1 MTLLISQ
8 IHIKNYRS
16 CIDTQLD
23 LLDFT
28 VLIGY
33 NNAGKSNCLSA
44 LEWLIRKTVLSEKD
58 FNNPNQALEIEGTIT
73 GIKTEHLDALETKHK
88 AAMTPFISNESLKIK
103 RLQYAPGCKLSEI
116 KLEVWNPH
124 SSTWVPNPTGI
135 DNAIL
140 PIFFP
145 EPIRISAMENAADD
159 ATKAKTT
166 STIGRLLGKL
176 TESIQQQHAKRLTC
190 HLELVREY
198 LSSTGAR
205 RLPALDDI
213 DKNVNTKIQDFFPGI
228 GIKLHFE
235 SPTFEELFKAGT
247 IKVLEEGRPERD
259 FTSYGHGSQRSI
271 QMALIRHLAEI
282 TKETPAST
290 TLLLIDEPELYLH
303 PFAIEQLRAAL
314 LMLSSHG
321 YQIIISTHSA
331 QMVTA
336 KLAENALLIRKD
348 GSKGTHARTRLIDAI
363 KKVIVD
369 NPTQAEL
376 LFSLTYSSQVL
387 FAEKVLLAEGQTE
400 SRLLPFL
407 FQQFHQKTLGQQQYA
422 LIALG
427 GVDNTGKTFK
437 VLEQMHIPSKAIC
450 DLDYAFKGAIEQKFL
465 NQSDDIYINCLAAI
479 KEKASFYDISLEQG
493 KPIRDKGK
501 ATSRLLPEIYEIL
514 AADTDIQPH
523 IEKLHQHL
531 KAHNIWLWRK
541 GAIEVPLG
549 LKNKDEAERA
559 RFRHEVN
566 QKGLCMVCEDYDEVT
581 QLMEWIVQD

>member
-1 MTLLISQ
+1 
-8 IHIKNYRS
+8 
-16 CIDTQLD
+16 
-23 LLDFT
+23 
-28 VLIGY
+28 
-33 NNAGKSNCLSA
+33 
-44 LEWLIRKTVLSEKD
+44 
-58 FNNPNQALEIEGTIT
+58 
-73 GIKTEHLDALETKHK
+73 
-88 AAMTPFISNESLKIK
+88 
-103 RLQYAPGCKLSEI
+103 
-116 KLEVWNPH
+116 
-124 SSTWVPNPTGI
+124 
-135 DNAIL
+135 
-140 PIFFP
+140 
-145 EPIRISAMENAADD
+145 
-159 ATKAKTT
+159 
-166 STIGRLLGKL
+166 
-176 TESIQQQHAKRLTC
+176 
-190 HLELVREY
+190 
-198 LSSTGAR
+198 
-205 RLPALDDI
+205 
-213 DKNVNTKIQDFFPGI
+213 
-228 GIKLHFE
+228 
-235 SPTFEELFKAGT
+235 
-247 IKVLEEGRPERD
+247 
-259 FTSYGHGSQRSI
+259 
-271 QMALIRHLAEI
+271 
-282 TKETPAST
+282 
-290 TLLLIDEPELYLH
+290 
-303 PFAIEQLRAAL
+303 
-314 LMLSSHG
+314 
-321 YQIIISTHSA
+321 
-331 QMVTA
+331 MVSA
-336 KLAENALLIRKD
+336 KLAEHALLIRKN
-348 GSKGTHARTRLIDAI
+348 GAKGTHARTRLIDAI
-363 KKVIVD
+363 KKVIED

-450 DLDYAFKGAIEQKFL
+450 DLDYAFKGAVEQKFL

-493 KPIRDKGK
+493 KPIKDKGK

-549 LKNKDEAERA
+549 LKNKDETERA